1 MSTPLVEVEGLT
13 KRFDQLIAVD
23 NLNFTAERGEILGL
37 VGPDGAGKTTTLRVL
52 AGVLPADTGTVCVAG
67 VDVGRDPE
75 AVRSRVSYMPQHFG
89 LYEDL
94 TVDENIRFYAD
105 IFEVEAA
112 AREQRAAQLL
122 AASGMSPFRRRLAG
136 QLSGGMKRK
145 LGLACALIH
154 TPLVLFLDEPTTGV
168 DPVSRREFW
177 SILYALIFEGVTVII
192 STAYLDEAERC
203 HRLLLLHQ
211 GRLLFSGTPTALK
224 RMLPGAVLAVSAP
237 NPQQLETVV
246 AGAEGVLT
254 TMAMGDALHVVVDAP
269 ERRIPE
275 LRALLQRAALPCD
288 TIRQTDATVEDVF
301 VFAIS
306 RQDATEHDQSPT
318 LQQHA

>member
-1 MSTPLVEVEGLT
+1 MSAVVEVEGLS
-13 KRFDQLIAVD
+13 KRFDQVVAVE
-23 NLNFTAERGEILGL
+23 NLSFTAARGEILGL
-37 VGPDGAGKTTTLRVL
+37 VGPDGAGKTTTLRML
-52 AGVLPADTGTVCVAG
+52 AGVLPADAGTVRVAD

-75 AVRSRVSYMPQHFG
+75 SVRSRVSYMPQHFG

-94 TVDENIRFYAD
+94 TVDENIRFYAE
-105 IFEVEAA
+105 IFEVSAA
-112 AREQRAAQLL
+112 ARETRAAQLL

-154 TPLVLFLDEPTTGV
+154 TPVVLLLDEPTTGV

-177 SILYALIFEGVTVII
+177 SILYGLIFEGVTVVI

-211 GRLLFSGTPTALK
+211 GHLLFSGTPAALK
-224 RMLPGAVLAVSAP
+224 RLLPGTVLSVSSP
-237 NPQQLETVV
+237 DPQRLEAAV

-254 TMAMGDALHVVVDAP
+254 TMALGDALHVVVDVP
-269 ERRIPE
+269 ERRLPE
-275 LRALLQRAALPCD
+275 LRGRLQRAALPFGE
-288 TIRQTDATVEDVF
+288 IRQTEATVEDVF
-301 VFAIS
+301 VYAIS
-306 RQDATEHDQSPT
+306 RQPAERPDA
-318 LQQHA
+318 